1 MTFPFSLHAID
12 PNLSPLETLICGGVS
27 ARSRLQQRWAIYT
40 SLWVSEAVVFIVTY
54 PIPFHSSGI
63 WMPCSQQ
70 DRLLA
75 SFVQRINAWHQ
86 LMTYGN
92 LPLKISTQ
100 QAGKRRKLLSTAC
113 LSFPLLNQNH
123 VAYLVGI
130 IIIIAL
136 CYNYRT

>member
-1 MTFPFSLHAID
+1 
-12 PNLSPLETLICGGVS
+12 
-27 ARSRLQQRWAIYT
+27 
-40 SLWVSEAVVFIVTY
+40 
-54 PIPFHSSGI
+54 
-63 WMPCSQQ
+63 
-70 DRLLA
+70 
-75 SFVQRINAWHQ
+75 
-86 LMTYGN
+86 MTYGN

-100 QAGKRRKLLSTAC
+100 QAGKQLLSTAC